1 MIIKYVTIIVLLSI
15 HRYLGEKRAWSTGW
29 ISTGCPTTSTT
40 TTPAV
45 TFRTGCSATG
55 GRTTTCCWLSRYPY
69 LQHSHHDQAL
79 IPRHTGTLRMSST
92 TARVWAARTIWAV
105 LLLYTGTKQEEAR
118 RRLKRRRY
126 YSCFILNFNAATAF
140 FRIII
145 KINWQSLMDII
156 WL

>member
-1 MIIKYVTIIVLLSI
+1 MYRIKKSMEHKLEKYNLSYSKYNNWPSCDSTDWMFRYWGENYNRLLAI
-15 HRYLGEKRAWSTGW
+15 KVQLDITHY
-29 ISTGCPTTSTT
+29 
-40 TTPAV
+40 
-45 TFRTGCSATG
+45 
-55 GRTTTCCWLSRYPY
+55 
-69 LQHSHHDQAL
+69 HHDL
-79 IPRHTGTLRMSST
+79 PFIPRHTGTLRMSST

-145 KINWQSLMDII
+145 KIN
-156 WL
+156 